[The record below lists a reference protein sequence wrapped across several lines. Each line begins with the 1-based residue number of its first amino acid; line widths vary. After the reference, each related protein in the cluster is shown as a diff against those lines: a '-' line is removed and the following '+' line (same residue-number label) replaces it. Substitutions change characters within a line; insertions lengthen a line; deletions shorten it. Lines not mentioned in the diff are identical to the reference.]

1 VQLLSTSFTT
11 ILHTRLKLIIL
22 SLIFVM
28 RYAFLLLRSLK
39 GMADTRRSA
48 RRMGIGLK
56 RLKGLKHVHVVVKSA
71 TTRMRE
77 SVLGG
82 GHAESE
88 LLMYLLRF
96 IYVKPLIRYVY
107 SFVVYYKMPS
117 SLIPA
122 LLLQF
127 SCAF

>member
-1 VQLLSTSFTT
+1 MAT
-11 ILHTRLKLIIL
+11 ILHTRLTLIIL
-22 SLIFVM
+22 SLVFVL

-48 RRMGIGLK
+48 RRMGIGLN

-77 SVLGG
+77 SVLSG

-88 LLMYLLRF
+88 LLMMYLLRF

-107 SFVVYYKMPS
+107 SFVVYRYYKMPS